1 MFKYFMSAAIVM
13 AGIGAAAAE
22 THSGD
27 VRANRSTIL
36 NRHVYYDSQLC
47 TSGPIAQVKLKK
59 EPKHG
64 TVKIVRSV
72 WVPKKGKCKG
82 KKFKGVDIIYSPK
95 RGYRGPDEFATKY
108 SMPKYTNRSTMRYL
122 HDTYKVKVK

>member
-1 MFKYFMSAAIVM
+1 MIKYLAGAAFLI
-13 AGIGAAAAE
+13 AGLSAAAAE

-36 NRHVYYDSQLC
+36 NRHVYYNAQLC
-47 TSGPIAQVKLKK
+47 SSGPIAQVKLKK

-72 WVPKKGKCKG
+72 WTPKKGKCKG
-82 KKFKGVDIIYSPK
+82 KKFKGVDVIYTPK
-95 RGYRGPDEFATKY
+95 RGYRGPDEFSTKY
-108 SMPKYTNRSTMRYL
+108 SMPRYTNRSTLNYL